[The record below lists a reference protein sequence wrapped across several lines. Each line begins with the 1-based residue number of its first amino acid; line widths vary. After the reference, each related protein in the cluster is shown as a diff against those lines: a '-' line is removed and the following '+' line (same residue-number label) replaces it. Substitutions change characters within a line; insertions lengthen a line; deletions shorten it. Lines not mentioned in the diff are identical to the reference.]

1 MSVAL
6 VTGGGRGVGRVIA
19 RALPRAGYAVGV
31 TSRTEGELDETVA
44 LIRAADGTAAA
55 RAADLTD
62 PDAVERVVGELR
74 SELGEVELLVN
85 NAGTARAIG
94 PAWEVEPDLWWRDV
108 ESSLLSAFLCT
119 RAVVPGMVER
129 GKGRV
134 LNVSSYVAVR
144 PSPYL
149 SAYAAAKAAVVSFS
163 EGLAAALAEHGV
175 RVFTITP
182 GLFRS
187 DLVEHLMSSEEGRR
201 WLPEVGRGRWVEPER
216 VEQLVLFL
224 ASGRGDALSGRFLHA
239 LDDVEELARR
249 ADEIRREDLF
259 TVRLLR

>member
-19 RALPRAGYAVGV
+19 RALARAGYAVAV
-31 TSRTEGELDETVA
+31 ASRTKGELDETVA
-44 LIRAADGTAAA
+44 LIEAVGGTAAA
-55 RAADLTD
+55 RAADVTD
-62 PDAVERVVGELR
+62 RDAVDRVVAEIR
-74 SELGEVELLVN
+74 SELGEIELLVN

-94 PAWEVEPDLWWRDV
+94 PAWEIEPDVWWRDV

-119 RAVVPGMVER
+119 RAVVPGMVDR
-129 GKGRV
+129 GGGRV

-163 EGLAAALAEHGV
+163 EGLAAALAEHRV
-175 RVFTITP
+175 RVFAITP

-187 DLVEHLMSSEEGRR
+187 ELVEHLMTSQEGRK
-201 WLPEVGRGRWVEPER
+201 WLPEVGRSRWVEPER

-239 LDDVEELARR
+239 LDDVDELAER
-249 ADEIRREDLF
+249 ADDIRRKDLF
-259 TVRLLR
+259 AVRLLR

>member
-19 RALPRAGYAVGV
+19 RALARAGYAVAV
-31 TSRTEGELDETVA
+31 ASRTQSELDETVA
-44 LIRAADGTAAA
+44 LIEAAGGTAAA
-55 RAADLTD
+55 RAADVTD
-62 PDAVERVVGELR
+62 RDAVDRVVGDVR
-74 SELGEVELLVN
+74 SELGEIELLVN
-85 NAGTARAIG
+85 NAGTAQAIG
-94 PAWEVEPDLWWRDV
+94 PAWEVEPDSWWRDI
-108 ESSLLSAFLCT
+108 ESNLLSAFLCT
-119 RAVVPGMVER
+119 RAVVPAMVER
-129 GKGRV
+129 GGGRV

-149 SAYAAAKAAVVSFS
+149 SSYAAAKAAVVSFS

-175 RVFTITP
+175 PVFTITP

-187 DLVEHLMSSEEGRR
+187 DLVEHLMTSEEGRK
-201 WLPEVGRGRWVEPER
+201 WLPEVGHGRWVEPER

-239 LDDVEELARR
+239 LDDFEELAER
-249 ADEIRREDLF
+249 ADEIRRNNLF
-259 TVRLLR
+259 AVRLLR